1 MKVFNS
7 KLAAIGLAAF
17 VFASCSDSSS
27 DPATPI
33 TPGTVP
39 SEITKIGLTQ
49 TDAAQLAASVTNYKR
64 SSSNKARTRAID
76 ETLFNG
82 LTKMPDVP
90 SNEDAVQLN
99 AAKDLSNEKYKT
111 RNGKT
116 YDFSN
121 NTLQNAT
128 LFVVGNSTVKYNDL
142 GTGNTIIVQK
152 GGKLEYTG
160 NGTAIPQNNT
170 IIVLESGSYS
180 IANENI
186 TIDGTLYSSRAL
198 GKIEGQTTAD
208 NKSEGTQLKTLP
220 SMAQYSS
227 VVTSM
232 R

>member
-33 TPGTVP
+33 TSGTVP

-82 LTKMPDVP
+82 LTQMPNVP

-128 LFVVGNSTVKYNDL
+128 LFVVGNNSL
-142 GTGNTIIVQK
+142 CSPI
-152 GGKLEYTG
+152 L
-160 NGTAIPQNNT
+160 
-170 IIVLESGSYS
+170 S
-180 IANENI
+180 
-186 TIDGTLYSSRAL
+186 IDGRANLIKNLTSPSKTNWLSLYKAKH
-198 GKIEGQTTAD
+198 KISI
-208 NKSEGTQLKTLP
+208 NK
-220 SMAQYSS
+220 
-227 VVTSM
+227 
-232 R
+232 

>member
-82 LTKMPDVP
+82 LTQMPNVP

-128 LFVVGNSTVKYNDL
+128 LFVVGNNSLCSPILSMDGRANL
-142 GTGNTIIVQK
+142 I
-152 GGKLEYTG
+152 
-160 NGTAIPQNNT
+160 QNFT
-170 IIVLESGSYS
+170 SSS
-180 IANENI
+180 KKPAKANFKVI
-186 TIDGTLYSSRAL
+186 R
-198 GKIEGQTTAD
+198 
-208 NKSEGTQLKTLP
+208 
-220 SMAQYSS
+220 
-227 VVTSM
+227 
-232 R
+232 